1 MASKASKKR
10 KEKDWIRLQQWLL
23 LLGFLFGPALFVGGI
38 IAMAT
43 GGFSSGAPPLA
54 VGFFISLA
62 WIYGV
67 RMCCLHEC
75 QLDICG
81 CCFGDKKDDAG
92 EQLEARKT
100 ERAEKNRE
108 KKARKKAR
116 KKALQAGSDAQ
127 AVQATVVTIDSA
139 GPGAM
144 AQPVGVEMVQPTYP
158 NPNYPDPYPAGATLA
173 PAPPVPPMLA
183 PGSDHD
189 GASAV

>member
-1 MASKASKKR
+1 MSSNGRKKK
-10 KEKDWIRLQQWLL
+10 KEREWIRLRCWLL
-23 LLGFLFGPALFVGGI
+23 LVGFLLGPALFVGGI

-43 GGFSSGAPPLA
+43 GDPSSGAAPLA
-54 VGFFISLA
+54 VGFLVSLG
-62 WIYGV
+62 WIYLV
-67 RMCCLHEC
+67 RDFCS
-75 QLDICG
+75 
-81 CCFGDKKDDAG
+81 CFCDCDQKSDAWK
-92 EQLEARKT
+92 QSEARER
-100 ERAEKNRE
+100 ERAEK
-108 KKARKKAR
+108 KARKKEKKAR

-144 AQPVGVEMVQPTYP
+144 APPVGVEMVQPTYP